1 MTDTSVTQY
10 LDQQGVSYT
19 LLPHQTPAVSIEDA
33 ARQRGISPSIMLK
46 TMLLRDMG
54 GLMFVACVPGDQQV
68 DPKKVRAHFECKRVT
83 CVGFEEVQS
92 ITGYKP
98 GTLTPF
104 HLTHDIK
111 VIFDRKIL
119 ELPQVTISSGTD
131 MAGVLLNTQDMLEL
145 CTPHISDIV
154 RYK

>member
-1 MTDTSVTQY
+1 M
-10 LDQQGVSYT
+10 
-19 LLPHQTPAVSIEDA
+19 
-33 ARQRGISPSIMLK
+33 
-46 TMLLRDMG
+46 
-54 GLMFVACVPGDQQV
+54 
-68 DPKKVRAHFECKRVT
+68 T

-131 MAGVLLNTQDMLEL
+131 MAGVLLNTQDMLDL

>member
-1 MTDTSVTQY
+1 MTDTPVTQY
-10 LDQQGVSYT
+10 LNQQGVSYT
-19 LLPHQTPAVSIEDA
+19 LLPHKTPAVSIEDA

-68 DPKKVRAHFECKRVT
+68 DPKKVRAHFECRRVT

-131 MAGVLLNTQDMLEL
+131 MAGVLLNTQDMLDL

>member
-1 MTDTSVTQY
+1 
-10 LDQQGVSYT
+10 
-19 LLPHQTPAVSIEDA
+19 
-33 ARQRGISPSIMLK
+33 
-46 TMLLRDMG
+46 
-54 GLMFVACVPGDQQV
+54 MFVACVPGDQQV
-68 DPKKVRAHFECKRVT
+68 DPKKVRAHFECRRVT

-131 MAGVLLNTQDMLEL
+131 MAGVLLNTQDMLDL

>member
-1 MTDTSVTQY
+1 MTDTLVTRY
-10 LDQQGVSYT
+10 LDQQGVSFT

-46 TMLLRDMG
+46 SMLLRDMG

-68 DPKKVRAHFECKRVT
+68 DPKKVRAHFECRRVT

-104 HLTHDIK
+104 NLARDIQI
-111 VIFDRKIL
+111 IFDRRIIDL
-119 ELPQVTISSGTD
+119 
-131 MAGVLLNTQDMLEL
+131 
-145 CTPHISDIV
+145 
-154 RYK
+154 RR